1 MPVRKYRLEPGR
13 VTPRVLRSIPF
24 TPKECTEVERAARK
38 AKTPFSRFVREAALH
53 VARTGGTPEVSQ

>member
-24 TPKECTEVERAARK
+24 TPKECAEVERAAKK
-38 AKTPFSRFVREAALH
+38 AKTPFSRFVREAALY
-53 VARTGGTPEVSQ
+53 VARMGRNPELSQ